1 MTMFSKAATGSFTA
15 VRPSKAQ
22 RNTVVVRA
30 GAYDEELVQTA
41 VRGTLPIYIY
51 KLHNVVQ
58 MLPLNC
64 RSCVNAKR
72 WRLIPSFCG

>member
-1 MTMFSKAATGSFTA
+1 MSQQMTMFSKAATGSFTA

-41 VRGTLPIYIY
+41 VRDTLSICIEP
-51 KLHNVVQ
+51 
-58 MLPLNC
+58 
-64 RSCVNAKR
+64 A
-72 WRLIPSFCG
+72 

>member
-1 MTMFSKAATGSFTA
+1 MFSKAASSSFTS

-41 VRGTLPIYIY
+41 VRLFNICI
-51 KLHNVVQ
+51 V
-58 MLPLNC
+58 LNGILN
-64 RSCVNAKR
+64 RSIEKM
-72 WRLIPSFCG
+72 I